1 MSGID
6 KSAVLDLKNR
16 QKNLKIIKICRSSSN
31 FLQISQFHK
40 PILQPVTSL
49 MRTHVRMKGTLATG
63 IDRQNNNHI
72 EDHETERTEH

>member
-6 KSAVLDLKNR
+6 KSEVLDLKK
-16 QKNLKIIKICRSSSN
+16 QTKNLKIIKICMSSSN
-31 FLQISQFHK
+31 FLQIFQFHK

-49 MRTHVRMKGTLATG
+49 KRAHVRMKGTPATG